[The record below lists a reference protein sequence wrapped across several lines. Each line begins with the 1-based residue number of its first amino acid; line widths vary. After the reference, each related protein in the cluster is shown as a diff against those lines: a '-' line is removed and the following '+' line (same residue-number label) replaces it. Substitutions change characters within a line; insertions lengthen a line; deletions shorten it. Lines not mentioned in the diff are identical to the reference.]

1 MRLDIHKE
9 TESRMERTILSF
21 QEELKNVR
29 AGRAN
34 PMLLDSLMVS
44 YYGTMTPISQ
54 VGTVSAP
61 EPRLLM
67 IQAWDISV
75 VPEIEK
81 AILKSDLGLNP
92 STDGKVI
99 RLPIPALTEERR
111 KELAK
116 SVKAMA
122 EDAKVAI
129 RNIRRDSNDEI
140 KKMEKDKEISEDD
153 RKAAENIVQEIT
165 DKNTKEIESI
175 LEAKEAE
182 LLEL

>member
-1 MRLDIHKE
+1 
-9 TESRMERTILSF
+9 
-21 QEELKNVR
+21 
-29 AGRAN
+29 
-34 PMLLDSLMVS
+34 MLLDSLMVS

-61 EPRLLM
+61 EPRLFNDSSM
-67 IQAWDISV
+67 GYKCCTRNRKGYF
-75 VPEIEK
+75 EIRLG
-81 AILKSDLGLNP
+81 LKSIYW
-92 STDGKVI
+92 DGKVI